1 MTGRPRWRAGWP
13 LRSGAVALIGLL
25 VITLLA
31 VIGPSF
37 APANPLLRVDVPY
50 LDPSWHHWLGTD
62 EVGRDLLS
70 RILYGIRLTWFPVL
84 AVIALAT
91 AVGTAVGT
99 VSATAGGLVEL
110 MLNRLSDLMMV
121 IPSTLIAL
129 AAAAALGPG
138 IWHLVAAIS
147 VFWWPWYA
155 RIAHTDIRR
164 VATRAH
170 VEAARLAGVKNP
182 RLMLRYLL
190 PAALPSLL
198 VAASLDVANVILVL
212 AMFSF
217 LGLGAPAPAP
227 ELGAMTARSLVS
239 LTTHW
244 WIPLTPAIVIFVLAF
259 TANLAGDGIRR
270 WMEST

>member
-1 MTGRPRWRAGWP
+1 MTLRPLWQAGWP
-13 LRSGAVALIGLL
+13 LRSGAGPLIGLV

-31 VIGPSF
+31 IVGPSF

-50 LDPSWHHWLGTD
+50 LGPSWHHWLGTD
-62 EVGRDLLS
+62 EIGRDLLS
-70 RILYGIRLTWFPVL
+70 RILYGVRLTWFPVI

-99 VSATAGGLVEL
+99 VSATAGGPVEL
-110 MLNRLSDLMMV
+110 LLNRLCDLMMV

-138 IWHLVAAIS
+138 TWHLVAAIS

-170 VEAARLAGVKNP
+170 VEAA
-182 RLMLRYLL
+182 
-190 PAALPSLL
+190 
-198 VAASLDVANVILVL
+198 ILVL

-259 TANLAGDGIRR
+259 TANLAGDAIRR